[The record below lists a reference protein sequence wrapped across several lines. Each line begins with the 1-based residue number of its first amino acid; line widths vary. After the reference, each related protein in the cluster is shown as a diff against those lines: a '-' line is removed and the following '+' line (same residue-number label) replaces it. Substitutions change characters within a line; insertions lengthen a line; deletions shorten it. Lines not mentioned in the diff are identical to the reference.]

1 MKRLLACFLIGA
13 LCGGALTLAALSKR
27 MDDLY
32 IMNVELMVGQ
42 DETTERIRILEK
54 KLAEYHRLI
63 VVGIDFRYDSS
74 PDTLDR
80 LSLERQMRSVAN
92 TLLGQAVREIT
103 LDTTLALLE
112 GRIIAV
118 DQKNYKVSVRAVVL
132 AERVT
137 YYLRVSLQ
145 ASGVDPDEP

>member
-1 MKRLLACFLIGA
+1 MKRLIACFLIGA
-13 LCGGALTLAALSKR
+13 LCGGAITLAALAKR

-80 LSLERQMRSVAN
+80 LSLERQMRTVVN
-92 TLLGQAVREIT
+92 TLLGQAVREIK

-118 DQKNYKVSVRAVVL
+118 DQKNYRINVRAVVL

-137 YYLRVSLQ
+137 YYLRIALHT
-145 ASGVDPDEP
+145 SGADPDEP

>member
-1 MKRLLACFLIGA
+1 MKRLIACFLIGT
-13 LCGGALTLAALSKR
+13 LCGGAITLAALSKR

-80 LSLERQMRSVAN
+80 LSLERQMRSVVN
-92 TLLGQAVREIT
+92 TLLGQEVREIT

-118 DQKNYKVSVRAVVL
+118 DQKNYRVNVRAVVL

-145 ASGVDPDEP
+145 ISGADPDEP

>member
-1 MKRLLACFLIGA
+1 MKRLLACFLLGA
-13 LCGGALTLAALSKR
+13 LCGGAITLAVMSKR

-32 IMNVELMVGQ
+32 IMNVELIEGQ
-42 DETTERIRILEK
+42 DETTERIRILEN

-80 LSLERQMRSVAN
+80 LSLERQMRSVVN

-118 DQKNYKVSVRAVVL
+118 DEKNYRVNVRAVVL

-137 YYLRVSLQ
+137 YYLRISVH
-145 ASGVDPDEP
+145 ASGAEPDEP